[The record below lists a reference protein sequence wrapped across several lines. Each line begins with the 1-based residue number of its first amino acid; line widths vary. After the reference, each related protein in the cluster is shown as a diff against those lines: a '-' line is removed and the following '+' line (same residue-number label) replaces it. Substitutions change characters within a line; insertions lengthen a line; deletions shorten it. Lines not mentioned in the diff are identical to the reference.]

1 MDGAGSW
8 TFHRM
13 RRELPVAVK
22 SLRGVSL
29 NNDIF
34 MTGNIIIHKLL
45 VINIVI
51 LQEDTVEDTVT
62 TFYNSTLMMD
72 LGKKL
77 VGCSKVGIAMVP
89 VWLMLKMSWIIV
101 NDLD

>member
-1 MDGAGSW
+1 MKG
-8 TFHRM
+8 
-13 RRELPVAVK
+13 
-22 SLRGVSL
+22 LRGVSL

-62 TFYNSTLMMD
+62 TFYNSTLMMG

-77 VGCSKVGIAMVP
+77 DNCSKADTTMVP
-89 VWLMLKMSWIIV
+89 VWSMLMMSWITV
-101 NDLD
+101 NNLDYHFCHVNIEYLGFVV